1 VPRRSIAEAAIT
13 RATVARRAA
22 ELGSREGL
30 EPLSIGRLAAELRLS
45 KSGVIGHFGSKQEL
59 QLAAVEAAVARF
71 IAEVWQPAAA
81 QPAGLVRLRALMA
94 SWLSY
99 LERDVFPGGC
109 FLTAAAHEFDDR
121 PGPVRDIIATAWK
134 NWLGLI
140 EREVATAQA
149 AGGLAHQLSPRQIT
163 FQLHAYVTEGN
174 WAKQLFGDP
183 AALESSRAA
192 IERLLSTLK
201 RSI

>member
-1 VPRRSIAEAAIT
+1 LPRRSREDAAIT
-13 RATVARRAA
+13 RATVSSRAA
-22 ELGSREGL
+22 ELGSSEGL
-30 EPLSIGRLAAELRLS
+30 EPLSIGRLASELGLS

-59 QLAAVEAAVARF
+59 QLAAVDAAIVR
-71 IAEVWQPAAA
+71 IRAEVWEPVAAE
-81 QPAGLVRLRALMA
+81 PAGLVRLRALMR
-94 SWLSY
+94 SWLSH
-99 LERDVFPGGC
+99 LERGVFPGGC

-121 PGPVRDIIATAWK
+121 PGPVRDAIATAWK
-134 NWLGLI
+134 TWLRLI

-149 AGGLAHQLSPRQIT
+149 AGELVPDLSPRQIT

-192 IERLLSTLK
+192 IERLLSTLQ

>member
-1 VPRRSIAEAAIT
+1 MSLAYDRSLNW
-13 RATVARRAA
+13 RRAA
-22 ELGSREGL
+22 TFHRRGSDHACD
-30 EPLSIGRLAAELRLS
+30 GRQTRRRARRLS

-59 QLAAVEAAVARF
+59 QLAAVEGAIARF
-71 IAEVWQPAAA
+71 TAEVWQPVAA
-81 QPAGLVRLRALMA
+81 QPAGLMRLRGLMA

-99 LERDVFPGGC
+99 LERGVFPGGC

-121 PGPVRDIIATAWK
+121 PGPVRDLIAAAWK
-134 NWLGLI
+134 AWLSLL

-149 AGGLAHQLSPRQIT
+149 AGELAHELSPRQVT

>member
-1 VPRRSIAEAAIT
+1 
-13 RATVARRAA
+13 
-22 ELGSREGL
+22 
-30 EPLSIGRLAAELRLS
+30 
-45 KSGVIGHFGSKQEL
+45 
-59 QLAAVEAAVARF
+59 
-71 IAEVWQPAAA
+71 
-81 QPAGLVRLRALMA
+81 
-94 SWLSY
+94 
-99 LERDVFPGGC
+99 VFPGGC

-121 PGPVRDIIATAWK
+121 PGPVRDLIAAAWK
-134 NWLGLI
+134 AWLSLL

-149 AGGLAHQLSPRQIT
+149 AGELAHELSPRQIA